1 MTEPPKSDTRQ
12 RDFENPVEFDTLG
25 EEVLDETIF
34 LPDDFREQVR
44 QEKERKDTPG
54 SLTPGEEIELND
66 KASSTETTLFD
77 FSKVAGKQ
85 LQKPLK
91 LTSTFAFQESF
102 MALAEML
109 DFEDHRE
116 LFRRAIFAA
125 AEDPSMLRTPNV

>member
-85 LQKPLK
+85 LQKPLV
-91 LTSTFAFQESF
+91 L
-102 MALAEML
+102 LA
-109 DFEDHRE
+109 
-116 LFRRAIFAA
+116 
-125 AEDPSMLRTPNV
+125 